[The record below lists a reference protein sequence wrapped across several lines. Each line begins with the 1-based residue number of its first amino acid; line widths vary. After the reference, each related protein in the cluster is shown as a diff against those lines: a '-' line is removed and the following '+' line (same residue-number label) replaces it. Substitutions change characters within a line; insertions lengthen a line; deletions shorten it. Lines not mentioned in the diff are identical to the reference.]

1 MAARQRCCA
10 DAIPVVELDVP
21 RFGFVTTARAPLGR
35 LAAAETLGGG
45 MAGWPCIAKD
55 LIWPPPSWTVCW
67 TSSVHSC
74 VTHDYI
80 ILTRPAATSYNMQT
94 MRLLSNVGG
103 ARFAPKAGPGNRQF
117 LRPCPRPLRAAGD
130 VLLEIEDLHAE
141 VAESGKKILNGV
153 SLAINEGE
161 VHAIFGKNGSG
172 KSTLS
177 KCLVGSPEY
186 EVTSGDIRWKGKS
199 IQGLEPEERAQ
210 LGLFLS
216 FQSPIEIPGVSNSD
230 FLRVSTNAVRK
241 SRGLNELDPLEFFSF
256 VTPKLQSLA
265 MDPVFLNRNVNEGF
279 SGGEKKRNEILQLAC
294 LEAQMAI
301 LDEIDSGLDIDALG
315 GTCTRNLPPVCH

>member
-1 MAARQRCCA
+1 MERAKKALQPTVVQISSNFTNMIQSMQSVRVPNIGGVARLPFLKA
-10 DAIPVVELDVP
+10 NS
-21 RFGFVTTARAPLGR
+21 TRA
-35 LAAAETLGGG
+35 
-45 MAGWPCIAKD
+45 
-55 LIWPPPSWTVCW
+55 
-67 TSSVHSC
+67 
-74 VTHDYI
+74 
-80 ILTRPAATSYNMQT
+80 
-94 MRLLSNVGG
+94 MRQV
-103 ARFAPKAGPGNRQF
+103 
-117 LRPCPRPLRAAGD
+117 RPLRAAGD

-141 VAESGKKILNGV
+141 VADTGKKILNGV
-153 SLAINEGE
+153 SLTINEGE

-186 EVTSGDIRWKGKS
+186 QVTGGDIRWKGES
-199 IQGLEPEERAQ
+199 IQDLEPEERAQ

-241 SRGLNELDPLEFFSF
+241 AKGLSELDPLEFFSF
-256 VTPKLQSLA
+256 VTPKLQSLS

-315 GTCTRNLPPVCH
+315 GTF